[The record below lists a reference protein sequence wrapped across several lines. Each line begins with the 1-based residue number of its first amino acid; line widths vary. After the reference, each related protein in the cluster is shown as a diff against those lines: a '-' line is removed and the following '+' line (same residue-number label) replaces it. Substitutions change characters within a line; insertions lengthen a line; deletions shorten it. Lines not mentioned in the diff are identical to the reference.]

1 MPVAVTH
8 VDRKTRTAT
17 VALRGDLVIPTA
29 QATYGQLRGLARRR
43 DVRGVVMDFAAA
55 GRVDSS
61 GVAVVALVQRMMAR
75 TGKRLELVGLDDHHR
90 AALELVALAGP
101 TTSEP
106 DGVVAPGIV
115 EGIGA
120 SVIGYID
127 AGRELVALAIDI
139 GRQAW
144 QVVTRKKALPKG
156 ALVEQMA
163 RMGTDAVPIVAL
175 LGALLGTTL
184 AFQGVVLLHR
194 FGAGQFVADMIGLSM
209 VREFGP
215 MMTAIILTGRTG
227 ASIAAELG
235 TMRVGSEID
244 ALTTMG
250 VSPTRFLLL
259 PRLGALTIALP
270 ALSLI
275 AMFVGIAG
283 GMLIAALVIHVPAT
297 VFWDRIVARVTLMDF
312 FHGIG
317 KSVVFAWIIGLTAS
331 HLGMRTTADA
341 TSVGSATTRT
351 VVVSVFFIILVDA
364 VVATFASLGG
374 P

>member
-29 QATYGQLRGLARRR
+29 QAMYGQLRGLARRR
-43 DVRGVVMDFAAA
+43 DVRGVVVDFAGA

-61 GVAVVALVQRMMAR
+61 GIAVVTLVQRMMAR
-75 TGKRLELVGLDDHHR
+75 SGKRLELTGLGETHR
-90 AALELVALAGP
+90 AALELVKHAGVAA
-101 TTSEP
+101 EP
-106 DGVVAPGIV
+106 DNVVPTGLA
-115 EGIGA
+115 ERIGA
-120 SVIGYID
+120 SVLGYVE
-127 AGRELVALAIDI
+127 AGRELIALVIDI
-139 GRQAW
+139 GHQTW
-144 QVVTRKKALPKG
+144 QVATRKKALPKG
-156 ALVEQMA
+156 ALVEQIS
-163 RMGTDAVPIVAL
+163 RMGADALPIVAL
-175 LGALLGTTL
+175 LGGLLGTTL

-227 ASIAAELG
+227 AAIAAELG

-244 ALTTMG
+244 ALATMG

-259 PRLGALTIALP
+259 PRLAALTFVQP
-270 ALSLI
+270 ALSLF
-275 AMFVGIAG
+275 ATFVGIAG
-283 GMLIAALVIHVPAT
+283 GMLIAALAIHVPAG
-297 VFWDRIVARVTLMDF
+297 VFWDRVVERVTLMDF
-312 FHGIG
+312 CHGIG
-317 KSVVFAWIIGLTAS
+317 KSVAFAWIIGLTAS

-341 TSVGSATTRT
+341 TSVGNATTRT

-374 P
+374 S

>member
-1 MPVAVTH
+1 VPIAVTH

-43 DVRGVVMDFAAA
+43 DVRGVIVDFADA

-61 GVAVVALVQRMMAR
+61 GVAVVSLVQRMMAR
-75 TGKRLELVGLDDHHR
+75 SGKRLELVGLGEMHR

-101 TTSEP
+101 TPSVA
-106 DGVVAPGIV
+106 DRAIAPGFV
-115 EGIGA
+115 AGIGA
-120 SVIGYID
+120 SVLAYVD
-127 AGRELVALAIDI
+127 AGRELVALVIDI
-139 GRQAW
+139 GRQTW
-144 QVVTRKKALPKG
+144 QVATRKKTLPKG
-156 ALVEQMA
+156 ALAEQLS

-194 FGAGQFVADMIGLSM
+194 FGAGPFVADMIGLSM

-227 ASIAAELG
+227 AAIAAELG

-244 ALTTMG
+244 ALATMG

-259 PRLGALTIALP
+259 PRLFALTFALP
-270 ALSLI
+270 ALSLF

-283 GMLIAALVIHVPAT
+283 GMTIAALVIHVPAS
-297 VFWDRIVARVTLMDF
+297 VFWARVVARVALMDF
-312 FHGIG
+312 FHGLG
-317 KSVVFAWIIGLTAS
+317 KSVAFAWIIGLTAS

-341 TSVGSATTRT
+341 TSVGTATTRT

-364 VVATFASLGG
+364 VVATIASLGG

>member
-29 QATYGQLRGLARRR
+29 QAMYGQLRGLARRR
-43 DVRGVVMDFAAA
+43 DVRGVVVDFAEA

-61 GVAVVALVQRMMAR
+61 GIAVVTLVQRMMAR
-75 TGKRLELVGLDDHHR
+75 SGKRLDLTGLGEAHR
-90 AALELVALAGP
+90 AALELVKHAGP
-101 TTSEP
+101 VAPEP
-106 DGVVAPGIV
+106 DDVVPSGLAERV
-115 EGIGA
+115 GA
-120 SVIGYID
+120 SVLGYVE
-127 AGRELVALAIDI
+127 AGRELIALVIDI

-144 QVVTRKKALPKG
+144 QVATRKKALPKG
-156 ALVEQMA
+156 ALVEQIS
-163 RMGTDAVPIVAL
+163 RMGADALPIVAL
-175 LGALLGTTL
+175 LGGLLGTTL

-227 ASIAAELG
+227 AAIAAELG

-244 ALTTMG
+244 ALATMG

-259 PRLGALTIALP
+259 PRLAALTFVQP
-270 ALSLI
+270 ALSLF
-275 AMFVGIAG
+275 ATFVGIAG
-283 GMLIAALVIHVPAT
+283 GMLVAALAIHVPAG
-297 VFWDRIVARVTLMDF
+297 VFWDRVVDRVTLMDF
-312 FHGIG
+312 CHGIG
-317 KSVVFAWIIGLTAS
+317 KSVAFAWIIGLTAS

-341 TSVGSATTRT
+341 TSVGAATTRT

-364 VVATFASLGG
+364 LIATVASLGG
-374 P
+374 S